1 MSKRYD
7 GKVAVV
13 TGAANGIGKA
23 IALRLVA
30 EGAQVVFA
38 DIDGDAA
45 AAAKPVSSSWLSV
58 QPATSS
64 FKVCT
69 SPAALLRAG
78 LGDYFH
84 QHLIHYDCVQLGGS

>member
-13 TGAANGIGKA
+13 TGAGNGIGKA

-69 SPAALLRAG
+69 SPLL
-78 LGDYFH
+78 
-84 QHLIHYDCVQLGGS
+84 C